1 MSSVPKLTFVIGGA
15 RSGKSRC
22 AESLI
27 AALPPPWTY
36 VATAEALDAEMS
48 ERIAGHRT
56 RRGSQWRTVEAPRD
70 LAAALTASATTP
82 VLIDCLTLWLSNLML
97 AGADIDVE
105 TARLEQALAAAKAP
119 VILVA
124 NEVGSGIVPEHALGR
139 KFRDLQGVL
148 NQRIA
153 ARADRVVLVV
163 AGLPLV
169 LKGAS

>member
-1 MSSVPKLTFVIGGA
+1 MNDLLTLVIGGA
-15 RSGKSRC
+15 RSGKSRY
-22 AESLI
+22 AEGVI

-36 VATAEALDAEMS
+36 VATAEALDAEMA
-48 ERIAGHRT
+48 ERIGTHRA
-56 RRGSQWRTVEAPRD
+56 RRGSQWRTIEAPRD
-70 LAAALTASATTP
+70 VAAALTSSGTTP

-97 AGADIDVE
+97 AGADIDAE
-105 TARLEQALAAAKAP
+105 TLRLEQALAAAKAP
-119 VILVA
+119 VIVVA

-148 NQRIA
+148 SQRIA

-169 LKGAS
+169 LKGVP